1 MTEQELEV
9 AILDIVQDLY
19 HKKYVGKLKV
29 IKHSFG
35 YQLKMW
41 LNNPEAPITFITDST
56 DANTFLCYIKDE
68 LQKRHLELVEYYT
81 GYKAEPE
88 L

>member
-29 IKHSFG
+29 IGHPFG

-41 LNNPEAPITFITDST
+41 LNKPEAPITFITDST
-56 DANTFLCYIKDE
+56 DPETFLCHIKDE

-81 GYKAEPE
+81 GYKEEPE